1 MDSFE
6 QNGEFTGAQ
15 ESQDTGDN
23 PRVERAPA
31 QRSARGDIVITP
43 DENGVV
49 VLPDGASLENLTASG
64 RDLVLVL
71 DDGTRIIIP
80 EGAIIVPQIV
90 VDGVTIPAANLAALL
105 TGNEPQPAAGD
116 PQSSGGNFEVDPGA
130 IQAAYDLGD
139 LLPYTELQFPQP
151 EEREIIPNAPDQD
164 PDIIIETPDNPAGV
178 INAIATVAESGL
190 PERTVDGVDE
200 SEGTQSETNG
210 ETANGTIV
218 FNAPDGVGSVAING
232 VAITAV
238 GQTFVGEYGVLTITS
253 IDFAGGQIGFSFTLN
268 DNLVGETVDG
278 SYSMTVTDIDGDTA
292 TATLQIIVID
302 DAPIAQDD
310 TGSVPGG
317 SHETISGSVLVNDES
332 GADNYAPSG
341 AVNGFANAGGSA
353 APGATLAG
361 TYGELTLNADGTY
374 EYTRFVNTPGGVSEQ
389 FTYTIVD
396 ADGSTSTATLTIN
409 IGDAPNVITNV
420 PEGDDATVVD
430 EGQLPPNTGTRTD
443 EPEGSDFDGDDE
455 TATGTIT
462 FNSPD
467 GVGSVSIGGTV
478 ITPGSLPQVVFSDET
493 GTLAVT
499 GYTYDPVTGAG
510 TITYVYELTDNTGDA
525 DTTTVTFPIVI
536 TDLDGDTAS
545 DDLEITIVDDTPTA
559 LDDSATQGRENAPV
573 SVNVIANDTPGA
585 DGVDLSTGVAAVDGT
600 LSGGGSLA
608 YIGDGTFTYTPAAG
622 ETGTVTFDYAIT
634 DGDGDVSTATV
645 TITLSDDSTPQ
656 ISVEGDDDVEEAA
669 LAARDGEP
677 AGSNEASTGETASG
691 VIAISTGN
699 DTVAS
704 LVVNGVN
711 VTGGGTVTTA
721 AGVLTISVNNGAY
734 SYSYELK
741 DNTLS
746 DPDSESFTL
755 TVTDS
760 DGDTASTTLV
770 IAIIDDAPTA
780 NDDANAFGA
789 GTYGPVGGNVLSND
803 VQGAD
808 SADVTSY
815 SSASDSGVAGEN
827 IQGLYGT
834 LTIAA
839 DGTYS
844 YTRDAGTPGGVED
857 SFDYVITDD
866 DGDTS
871 TATLVISIADSPVT
885 LDLPVAGGATTQVDE
900 AGLAAG
906 SDAAS
911 NSEFTSGTFTF
922 TAPDGP
928 AVLTID
934 GAPLVAGQ
942 TYTGSFGTLTITSVG
957 NGTVGYTYELTT
969 NTNGDTTSD
978 SFAIVVTDQDGDSI
992 SGDLEI
998 AIVDDV
1004 PTARPDTDSVTEDGP
1019 LLASGNVIT
1028 DAEANGDNGGDT
1040 RGADGATV
1048 TDVDFGATDGTPG
1061 TPLQG
1066 LYGTL
1071 TLNADGSY
1079 SYELDNTNETVQGL
1093 DETESLTE
1101 VFTYTLTDGDTDES
1115 VTTLTITING
1125 ADDPVVINDLSLTAP
1140 EGLVDEDDLADGS
1153 DTTKESLVTNGTF
1166 SVDAQDGL
1174 ETLTI
1179 GGTAVFGAGVTY
1191 PVVLT
1196 GDYGTLRITG
1206 VTPVTDADGDTVS
1219 LTVSWEYELSQNT
1232 LDHTVIDSQDSLFD
1246 AFDVVATDSDGS
1258 SASSVLDIEVVDDVP
1273 TANDDGVVQAA
1284 ENQAF
1289 TIDALDN
1296 DVFGADGVDTADVA
1310 SVEVTTQASQGT
1322 VTYDP
1327 ATGLFTYTP
1336 APGAGSNGN
1345 LTDSFTY
1352 TITDNDGDTSTA
1364 TVEVT
1369 LKPDSEPQGG
1379 ERTASVDDDGLAGGN
1394 AASTT
1399 GDLDANDGDDPAD
1412 TSEASFTGTLFFDVG
1427 NDTPAAIA
1435 FDPALEGASASLG
1448 TETVTYSISGNTL
1461 TASSARGAVFTVEI
1475 TDSATGEYTV
1485 TLLQNVLHA
1494 AGSDENDAS
1503 VSIDFTVTDSDGD
1516 QTTTNLGI
1524 VFDDDAPSAYDNAN
1538 DVSEGGSTAGN
1549 VLTDSDGFGLDA
1561 AGADGYAAGGGIVSI
1576 SSVNETIT
1584 QTTVDV
1590 DGNLVIVT
1598 TLGTLTLN
1606 ATTGAY
1612 TYESKV
1618 DSTNADVAD
1627 VFTYTIRDGDG
1638 DEATATLT
1646 IDIDNVAGQVF
1657 DNDAIVDEKGLPTGS
1672 GELANGDSGDNSDP
1686 SEVDANGQITVTGA
1700 TGTLVYTLLDP
1711 ATGSYGTLTL
1721 DSDTGEYTYTLTSAV
1736 DGDTLVPDHGGNNST
1751 NTVTGFETFDYE
1763 VRDTLGNLIGTGT
1776 ISVSIVD
1783 DVPTARDETL
1793 QSVKEDAV
1801 GTIGGDV
1808 MANDTEGADG
1818 ATVTSITVGLQTVA
1832 VPQDGTDAT
1841 VITANGT
1848 YTIDMDGNWTFD
1860 PNTGLDQSGG
1870 DIVADFSYTLTD
1882 GDGDISTATQPIRIE
1897 DGTGPADPTPGSV
1910 TVDDQ
1915 NLADG
1920 STPAG
1925 DDFDSFTL
1933 NFTEGSDAFAS
1944 FVFGDTSG
1952 LLGGLTWLRVD
1963 DNTITGSDGGRL
1975 VITLELSV
1983 SGNDATVTATLEDNY
1998 LGHTNPLLDEI
2009 ATLGS
2014 IDVIATDIDGD
2025 FVTGSVLVRVSD
2037 DRPTLEAAAPAADSI
2052 EVDETDLGVPA
2063 DADFSGLFTP
2073 DYNAD
2078 GPGSVG
2084 GYVLGL
2090 TGSATSLVD
2099 TATGEAVEVSMNGT
2113 TIEGR
2118 TATSADLVF
2127 TITVASDGTVTLTQL
2142 RAVVHADDTDP
2153 DDATGGLAD
2162 DLVTLTAT
2170 VTDGDGDTANATAN
2184 IGGAFSFRD
2193 DGPSIDAAVV
2203 DNDTVLLTTFDV
2215 DTIGGEGADS
2225 SSADFGDA
2233 FSVASSDFGADGAG
2247 SVDWSYDLLVSG
2259 NSSGLTSDGVPVV
2272 IAMNGTVVEGRANGL
2287 LVFTI
2292 EVAEDTGIVTLTQYE
2307 EIDHDLPG
2315 SSSNYDAQFEI
2326 LGTGLVTLRGTATI
2340 EDRDGDKASET
2351 VTLDLGGNIR
2361 FADHGPDVTV
2371 TGAIPTLITD
2381 ESTLPDGA
2389 NATFADVFGFDFG
2402 ADGAGA
2408 VNGGKA
2414 YTLGISAT
2422 GVDSGLDDSLTGNNV
2437 YLFLEGGV
2445 VVGREGT
2452 DSLDAAT
2459 GEQVFTLSV
2468 DANGFVN
2475 LTQLRSVEH
2484 SDPNNNNEAAFLA
2497 SDDLITLTATA
2508 TDGDGDTDSATIEIG
2523 RDIELRDDNPAAGSR
2538 TVQLDDDTET
2548 GGNPGGTGDVTP
2560 DTSNTTGTLPHSFGN
2575 DGGTIAFLTNGAP
2588 AGFQYVASGNDILI
2602 QQDQGGSWVTVVT
2615 VTLVP
2620 TTGAYTVTQ
2629 NANVLHA
2636 AGGDENDLSLSL
2648 TYRVTDGDL
2657 DTDDGTLTINIDD
2670 DTPIARNDTDS
2681 MSEDDDSAFGDV
2693 ILGTGTTDGA
2703 SGSDLPGADGVGDP
2717 AILSITHPGLGNSDS
2732 TADGSGDYSVVG
2744 TYGTLVMNE
2753 DGSYEYI
2760 LDKAAVQIL
2769 DDTESVTDT
2778 FTYTMQ
2784 DGDGD
2789 TSTAT
2794 LTITVN
2800 GANDAPVANADTN
2813 WIVEDGGPITGNVIV
2828 GETHNG
2834 APDSIDRADVADS
2847 DVDIEQLFVAAADTG
2862 TINGTYGV
2870 LTLNADGS
2878 YSYRLY
2884 TQGENAGAYNTVQAL
2899 DVGDTPLT
2907 DTFVY
2912 NAFDGTA
2919 QSNETSLT
2927 ISIFGANDA
2936 PVIGTATVAVSDE
2949 GFTNGI
2955 KDSVGNPTDTTNSLV
2970 AVGAVTISDVDG
2982 DALMV
2987 TLSIPDET
2995 LAVADGSALG
3005 SPITWSLTNGGKTLV
3020 GTYDDPNNPGTDIPA
3035 ITVTIDD
3042 AGGFNVVQSA
3052 PIFHS
3057 DTTSEDVTQFQIDVN
3072 VNDGTVTETKTDAIT
3087 VKIEDDSPVATVAA
3101 ALSMTNTAG
3110 TIHMASLD
3118 TDDGNV
3124 DNNYGGDGGRV
3135 IFTAATIASLE
3146 SQNLTSG
3153 LAQLSYSI
3161 SADGTVLTA
3170 VKAGTTTEV
3179 FTITLDPDSAD
3190 DMYVLDLSLPL
3201 DATSNIDFNGGG
3213 YNFVGGNGS
3222 WAGFNQPGTTGS
3234 LDVLLTPTQG
3244 NNVDSSTVN
3253 TNANEGGIG
3262 SGNSVG
3268 TGEAMRVD
3276 FVIDLAGSPKNGA
3289 DYSILANQ
3297 NHSFAGHYD
3306 VNGASALF
3314 TQISGGTAKST
3325 VELRAYRDTDTDND
3339 VGDGTAVN
3347 INGVVIEYNGVTKI
3361 ITTAGNHDV
3370 GGNTFNVT
3378 FNGDFATVAGVVSNT
3393 RLGGIADTNYNSI
3406 EFHWAGGQTFKIGDF
3421 NTIAITDDPVPFT
3434 VPISI
3439 KDNDGDTVS
3448 SGVLDITLNA
3458 AVTPVVLDLDG
3469 GGNSFVS
3476 KAAGVA
3482 YDYNG
3487 DSVKAQTAWIAAG
3500 SAILAYDMN
3509 GDGAVSGA
3517 SEFVFGTSTMTD
3529 LEAIAAKYDSDG
3541 NGKLDASDDA
3551 YGKFGVWI
3559 DGDLDGVSDDG
3570 EFVSLSDMGIVSIDL
3585 VSDGIQSVA
3594 ADGDVTVFGKSAFT
3608 WADGTTGE
3616 VSDTAF
3622 ATGGAVDNS
3631 MEALLQMTAD
3641 LPGTKAPA
3649 ADFLGDAAL
3658 ASTLGDAIS
3667 DVVAEAGVD
3676 ALVAQFDVR
3685 PTGEGGGNHSHFAA
3699 EGLLDAMVHPGLAQ
3713 SLASGMTVDNLD
3725 EAAAQAGAAA

>member
-15 ESQDTGDN
+15 DSQDTGDT

-31 QRSARGDIVITP
+31 QRSARGDIVLTP

-49 VLPDGASLENLTASG
+49 VLPEGASLENLAASG

-90 VDGVTIPAANLAALL
+90 VDGVTVPAANLAALL

-190 PERTVDGVDE
+190 PERTINGVDE

-210 ETANGTIV
+210 ETAAGTIV

-238 GQTFVGEYGVLTITS
+238 GQTFVGEYGILTITS

-278 SYSMTVTDIDGDTA
+278 SYSMTVTDTDGDTA

-317 SHETISGSVLVNDES
+317 SHATISGSVLVNDES
-332 GADNYAPSG
+332 GADNYAASG
-341 AVNGFANAGGSA
+341 AVNDFANAGGSA

-493 GTLAVT
+493 GTLTVT

-559 LDDSATQGRENAPV
+559 LDDSATEGSENAPV

-585 DGVDLSTGVAAVDGT
+585 DGVDLATGVAAVDGT

-608 YIGDGTFTYTPAAG
+608 YNGDGTFTYTPAAG

-656 ISVEGDDDVEEAA
+656 IAVEGDDDVEEAA

-780 NDDANAFGA
+780 NDDANALGA

-815 SSASDSGVAGEN
+815 SSASDSGVAGET

-885 LDLPVAGGATTQVDE
+885 LDLPVAGGETTQVDE

-957 NGTVGYTYELTT
+957 SGTVGYTYELTT

-1040 RGADGATV
+1040 RGADGAAV

-1101 VFTYTLTDGDTDES
+1101 VFTYTLTDGDGDDS

-1179 GGTAVFGAGVTY
+1179 GGAAVFGAGVTY

-1219 LTVSWEYELSQNT
+1219 LTVAWEYELSQNT
-1232 LDHTVIDSQDSLFD
+1232 LDHPIADSQDSLFD

-1273 TANDDGVVQAA
+1273 TANDDGVVQAN

-1310 SVEVTTQASQGT
+1310 SVEVTTQAAQGT

-1394 AASTT
+1394 ATSTT
-1399 GDLDANDGDDPAD
+1399 GDLDANNGDDPAD
-1412 TSEASFTGTLFFDVG
+1412 TSEASFTGTLFFNVG

-1448 TETVTYSISGNTL
+1448 TETVSYSISGNTL

-1516 QTTTNLGI
+1516 QTSTNLGI

-1561 AGADGYAAGGGIVSI
+1561 AGADGFAAGGGIVSI
-1576 SSVNETIT
+1576 SSVNDTIT

-1657 DNDAIVDEKGLPTGS
+1657 DDDAIVNEKGLPTGS
-1672 GELANGDSGDNSDP
+1672 GELADGIGGNNSDP
-1686 SEVDANGQITVTGA
+1686 SEVDANGQITVSGA

-1721 DSDTGEYTYTLTSAV
+1721 DSDTGEYTYTLASAV
-1736 DGDTLVPDHGGNNST
+1736 DGDTLVPDQGGNNST

-1793 QSVKEDAV
+1793 QSVAEDAV

-1818 ATVTSITVGLQTVA
+1818 ATVTSITVGAQTFA

-1897 DGTGPADPTPGSV
+1897 DGALPQAPQPGSV

-1925 DDFDSFTL
+1925 PDSASHVL
-1933 NFTEGSDAFAS
+1933 SFTEGSDAFAG

-1952 LLGGLTWLRVD
+1952 LLGGLTWVRVD

-1998 LGHTNPLLDEI
+1998 LGHPNPLLDDLSL
-2009 ATLGS
+2009 LGS
-2014 IDVIATDIDGD
+2014 VDVIATDIDGD
-2025 FVTGSVLVRVSD
+2025 TATGSVLVRVSD

-2113 TIEGR
+2113 AIEGR
-2118 TATSADLVF
+2118 TATSDDLVF

-2162 DLVTLTAT
+2162 VLVTLTAT

-2203 DNDTVLLTTFDV
+2203 DLDTVTLTTEDGATIGTDFDV
-2215 DTIGGEGADS
+2215 DI
-2225 SSADFGDA
+2225 SSANFGSA
-2233 FSVASSDFGADGAG
+2233 FSVASSSYGSDGAG
-2247 SVDWSYDLLVSG
+2247 TTTWAFSLDIVGTSGVD
-2259 NSSGLTSDGVPVV
+2259 SGLTQ
-2272 IAMNGTVVEGRANGL
+2272 NGTTIYLYKVGAEVIGSTQTPGGGVIDGSNI
-2287 LVFTI
+2287 VFKIAVT
-2292 EVAEDTGIVTLTQYE
+2292 ETTGVVTLSQYQ

-2315 SSSNYDAQFEI
+2315 DSSGYENQLEA
-2326 LGTGLVTLRGTATI
+2326 LGTNLVILSGTATI

-2381 ESTLPDGA
+2381 ESFLPDGA
-2389 NATFADVFGFDFG
+2389 NATFADVFSFDFG

-2422 GVDSGLDDSLTGNNV
+2422 GADSGLDDTLTGNNV

-2452 DSLDAAT
+2452 DALDAAT

-2484 SDPNNNNEAAFLA
+2484 SDPNNANEPAFLA

-2523 RDIELRDDNPAAGSR
+2523 RDIQLRDDNPAAGSR

-2548 GGNPGGTGDVTP
+2548 GGNPGGTGDVDP
-2560 DTSNTTGTLPHSFGN
+2560 DTELTSNTLPHSFGS
-2575 DGGTIAFLTNGAP
+2575 DGGTIAFLTTGAP

-2636 AGGDENDLSLSL
+2636 AGGDENDLSLQL

-2670 DTPIARNDTDS
+2670 DTPTANAVLVAGIVDEDALPGGIEGGPSDADNGAGTYTDT
-2681 MSEDDDSAFGDV
+2681 
-2693 ILGTGTTDGA
+2693 A
-2703 SGSDLPGADGVGDP
+2703 SGSAAALFNAGADGPLTYGFDVAGAQAYLTSLGLTSGGDP
-2717 AILSITHPGLGNSDS
+2717 LAFLVSANSITA
-2732 TADGSGDYSVVG
+2732 TADGSPVFTFFLATNGDWQFDLVG
-2744 TYGTLVMNE
+2744 PLDHQQNNQEDDIGIDFGPLVQ
-2753 DGSYEYI
+2753 
-2760 LDKAAVQIL
+2760 A
-2769 DDTESVTDT
+2769 TDA
-2778 FTYTMQ
+2778 
-2784 DGDGD
+2784 DGD
-2789 TSTAT
+2789 T
-2794 LTITVN
+2794 V
-2800 GANDAPVANADTN
+2800 DA
-2813 WIVEDGGPITGNVIV
+2813 TGNLVVFVDDDTPVIV
-2828 GETHNG
+2828 SGPTSVTLNG
-2834 APDSIDRADVADS
+2834 TTSS
-2847 DVDIEQLFVAAADTG
+2847 TG
-2862 TINGTYGV
+2862 TFEYAIGADQNPEGGV
-2870 LTLNADGS
+2870 YSALTSDLA
-2878 YSYRLY
+2878 
-2884 TQGENAGAYNTVQAL
+2884 V
-2899 DVGDTPLT
+2899 
-2907 DTFVY
+2907 
-2912 NAFDGTA
+2912 
-2919 QSNETSLT
+2919 SLT
-2927 ISIFGANDA
+2927 GAVGGIAISN
-2936 PVIGTATVAVSDE
+2936 VAVS
-2949 GFTNGI
+2949 
-2955 KDSVGNPTDTTNSLV
+2955 
-2970 AVGAVTISDVDG
+2970 
-2982 DALMV
+2982 
-2987 TLSIPDET
+2987 
-2995 LAVADGSALG
+2995 
-3005 SPITWSLTNGGKTLV
+3005 W
-3020 GTYDDPNNPGTDIPA
+3020 
-3035 ITVTIDD
+3035 
-3042 AGGFNVVQSA
+3042 
-3052 PIFHS
+3052 
-3057 DTTSEDVTQFQIDVN
+3057 TSEDDSSAVFDFSF
-3072 VNDGTVTETKTDAIT
+3072 DYDANPNSNT
-3087 VKIEDDSPVATVAA
+3087 NP
-3101 ALSMTNTAG
+3101 LSQGSG
-3110 TIHMASLD
+3110 TITFDKDLGEYVVTLD
-3118 TDDGNV
+3118 AP
-3124 DNNYGGDGGRV
+3124 
-3135 IFTAATIASLE
+3135 IE
-3146 SQNLTSG
+3146 
-3153 LAQLSYSI
+3153 SYSI
-3161 SADGTVLTA
+3161 SQTSDAVAQFDYNLTGPASQAEYTVLQLGATDPIYVRFVGVSGA
-3170 VKAGTTTEV
+3170 DNLNNATPTDTV
-3179 FTITLDPDSAD
+3179 FNNGDFFFGDLDYVTISG
-3190 DMYVLDLSLPL
+3190 
-3201 DATSNIDFNGGG
+3201 DFNGVSGDTIQGQGG
-3213 YNFVGGNGS
+3213 EVLNLQFFTDNPGTYDNGGGSPQDGLNQSPTAFATGLTLRLDLVGNATDFIVVLQLADPNDPSVTLTTRAIVVDNADIFRNGDTLPDGYTLSSPLDSNDGFVVIEANDYLLGGETSDDYVITGAQLVPSTEGVTGTGLAFNRATGD
-3222 WAGFNQPGTTGS
+3222 AGGTTGA
-3234 LDVLLTPTQG
+3234 PQ
-3244 NNVDSSTVN
+3244 
-3253 TNANEGGIG
+3253 
-3262 SGNSVG
+3262 
-3268 TGEAMRVD
+3268 
-3276 FVIDLAGSPKNGA
+3276 
-3289 DYSILANQ
+3289 
-3297 NHSFAGHYD
+3297 SFAGHD
-3306 VNGASALF
+3306 
-3314 TQISGGTAKST
+3314 
-3325 VELRAYRDTDTDND
+3325 DND
-3339 VGDGTAVN
+3339 VIKISD
-3347 INGVVIEYNGVTKI
+3347 IGVIRTVTNSETLTLDFGVTVR
-3361 ITTAGNHDV
+3361 D
-3370 GGNTFNVT
+3370 
-3378 FNGDFATVAGVVSNT
+3378 S
-3393 RLGGIADTNYNSI
+3393 
-3406 EFHWAGGQTFKIGDF
+3406 
-3421 NTIAITDDPVPFT
+3421 
-3434 VPISI
+3434 
-3439 KDNDGDTVS
+3439 DGDETATQHLLVNPS
-3448 SGVLDITLNA
+3448 M
-3458 AVTPVVLDLDG
+3458 VTPVVLDLGTEGDAPIFSG
-3469 GGNSFVS
+3469 LSSNVS
-3476 KAAGVA
+3476 
-3482 YDYNG
+3482 YDYDG
-3487 DSVKAQTAWIAAG
+3487 DGVRTKTAWIAAG
-3500 SAILAYDMN
+3500 AAILAYDMN
-3509 GDGAVSGA
+3509 SDGIVTNA
-3517 SEFVFGTSTMTD
+3517 SEFVFGNDTMTD

-3585 VSDGIQSVA
+3585 VSDGIQTIE
-3594 ADGDVTVFGKSAFT
+3594 ADGYVNVFGKSAFT

-3622 ATGGAVDNS
+3622 VTGGAVDSS

-3685 PTGEGGGNHSHFAA
+3685 TTGEGGGNHSHFAA

>member
-15 ESQDTGDN
+15 DSQDTGDT

-31 QRSARGDIVITP
+31 QRSARGDIVLTP

-90 VDGVTIPAANLAALL
+90 VDGVTVPAANLAALL
-105 TGNEPQPAAGD
+105 TGNEPQPAAGN

-190 PERTVDGVDE
+190 PERTINGVDE

-238 GQTFVGEYGVLTITS
+238 GQTFVGQYGVLTITS

-278 SYSMTVTDIDGDTA
+278 SYSMTVTDTDGDTA

-353 APGATLAG
+353 APGATLVG

-409 IGDAPNVITNV
+409 IGDAPDSITNV
-420 PEGDDATVVD
+420 PDGADETVVE

-467 GVGSVSIGGTV
+467 GVGSVTLGGTV
-478 ITPGSLPQVVFSDET
+478 ITPGSLPQVVFSDGT
-493 GTLAVT
+493 GTLTVT

-536 TDLDGDTAS
+536 TDLDGDVAA
-545 DDLEITIVDDTPTA
+545 DDLVITIVDDTPTA
-559 LDDSATQGRENAPV
+559 LDDSATQGSENAPV

-585 DGVDLSTGVAAVDGT
+585 DGVDLATGVAAVDGT

-608 YIGDGTFTYTPAAG
+608 YNGDGTFTYTPAAG

-677 AGSNEASTGETASG
+677 AGSNEASDGETASG

-780 NDDANAFGA
+780 NDDANALGA

-815 SSASDSGVAGEN
+815 SSASDSGVAGET

-942 TYTGSFGTLTITSVG
+942 TYSGSFGTLTITSVG

-969 NTNGDTTSD
+969 NTDGDTTSD

-1040 RGADGATV
+1040 QGADGAAV

-1179 GGTAVFGAGVTY
+1179 GGAAVFGAGVTY

-1219 LTVSWEYELSQNT
+1219 LTVSWEYELGQNT

-1296 DVFGADGVDTADVA
+1296 DVFGADGVDTANVA

-1379 ERTASVDDDGLAGGN
+1379 QRTASVDDDGLAGGN

-1399 GDLDANDGDDPAD
+1399 GDLDANNGDDPAD
-1412 TSEASFTGTLFFDVG
+1412 TSEASFTGTLFFNVG

-1524 VFDDDAPSAYDNAN
+1524 VFDDDAPYAYDNAN

-1576 SSVNETIT
+1576 SSVNDTIT

-1657 DNDAIVDEKGLPTGS
+1657 DNDAIVNEKGLPTGS
-1672 GELANGDSGDNSDP
+1672 GELADGNGGNNSDP
-1686 SEVDANGQITVTGA
+1686 SEVDANGQITVSGA
-1700 TGTLVYTLLDP
+1700 SGTLVYTLLDP

-1721 DSDTGEYTYTLTSAV
+1721 DSDTGEYTYTLTTAV
-1736 DGDTLVPDHGGNNST
+1736 DGDTLVPDQGGNNST

-1793 QSVKEDAV
+1793 QSVAEDAV

-1897 DGTGPADPTPGSV
+1897 DGALPQAPQPGSV

-1925 DDFDSFTL
+1925 PDSAFHVL
-1933 NFTEGSDAFAS
+1933 SFTEGSDAFAS

-1963 DNTITGSDGGRL
+1963 DNTITGFDGGRL

-1998 LGHTNPLLDEI
+1998 LGHPNPLIDDNSL
-2009 ATLGS
+2009 LGS
-2014 IDVIATDIDGD
+2014 ISVIATDIDGD
-2025 FVTGSVLVRVSD
+2025 TATGSVLVRVSD

-2118 TATSADLVF
+2118 TATSDDLVF

-2142 RAVVHADDTDP
+2142 RAVVHTDDTDP

-2170 VTDGDGDTANATAN
+2170 VTDGDGDTVDATAN

-2259 NSSGLTSDGVPVV
+2259 NPSGLTSDGVPVV

-2340 EDRDGDKASET
+2340 EDGDGDKASET

-2371 TGAIPTLITD
+2371 TGAIPLLTVD
-2381 ESTLPDGA
+2381 ESFL
-2389 NATFADVFGFDFG
+2389 ATDASAEFGDVFTFDFG
-2402 ADGAGA
+2402 ADGPGS
-2408 VNGGKA
+2408 VGGGESYA
-2414 YTLGISAT
+2414 LGISAS
-2422 GVDSGLDDSLTGNNV
+2422 GADSGLVDSLTGNSV
-2437 YLFLEGGV
+2437 YLFLESGV

-2452 DSLDAAT
+2452 SALDAAT
-2459 GEQVFTLSV
+2459 GDPVFTLTV
-2468 DANGFVN
+2468 DAGGTVTLDQIRAVVHPNP
-2475 LTQLRSVEH
+2475 L
-2484 SDPNNNNEAAFLA
+2484 DPNEPTFLA
-2497 SDDLITLTATA
+2497 SDDLITLTATG
-2508 TDGDGDTDSATIEIG
+2508 TDGDGDTDTATIQIG
-2523 RDIELRDDNPAAGSR
+2523 SDLRFFDDNPSTG
-2538 TVQLDDDTET
+2538 TMQPVQLDDDTEA
-2548 GGNPGGTGDVTP
+2548 GGNPGGIGDVDP
-2560 DTSNTTGTLPHSFGN
+2560 DTNRTSGTLSHNFGN
-2575 DGGTIAFLTNGAP
+2575 DGGSIAFLTTGAP
-2588 AGFQYVASGNDILI
+2588 DGFQYVAGPNGSLLV

-2615 VTLVP
+2615 VTLD
-2620 TTGAYTVTQ
+2620 TASGAYTVTQ
-2629 NANVLHA
+2629 NANILHA
-2636 AGGDENDLSLSL
+2636 AGGDENDLSLTL
-2648 TYRVTDGDL
+2648 NYRVTDGDL
-2657 DTDDGTLTINIDD
+2657 DTANGTLTINVDD
-2670 DTPIARNDTDS
+2670 DTPTANDVLITGIVD
-2681 MSEDDDSAFGDV
+2681 EDA
-2693 ILGTGTTDGA
+2693 
-2703 SGSDLPGADGVGDP
+2703 LPGGIEGGPSDADNGAGTYTDTATGSAAGLFNSGADAPLTYGFDVASAQAYLTGLNLTSGGDP
-2717 AILSITHPGLGNSDS
+2717 LAFLVSANSITA
-2732 TADGSGDYSVVG
+2732 TADGSPVFTFFLATNGDWQFDLVG
-2744 TYGTLVMNE
+2744 PLDHPQNDFEDTIGIDFGPLVQ
-2753 DGSYEYI
+2753 
-2760 LDKAAVQIL
+2760 A
-2769 DDTESVTDT
+2769 TDA
-2778 FTYTMQ
+2778 
-2784 DGDGD
+2784 DGD
-2789 TSTAT
+2789 T
-2794 LTITVN
+2794 V
-2800 GANDAPVANADTN
+2800 DA
-2813 WIVEDGGPITGNVIV
+2813 TGNLVV
-2828 GETHNG
+2828 F
-2834 APDSIDRADVADS
+2834 
-2847 DVDIEQLFVAAADTG
+2847 VD
-2862 TINGTYGV
+2862 
-2870 LTLNADGS
+2870 
-2878 YSYRLY
+2878 
-2884 TQGENAGAYNTVQAL
+2884 
-2899 DVGDTPLT
+2899 
-2907 DTFVY
+2907 
-2912 NAFDGTA
+2912 
-2919 QSNETSLT
+2919 
-2927 ISIFGANDA
+2927 
-2936 PVIGTATVAVSDE
+2936 
-2949 GFTNGI
+2949 
-2955 KDSVGNPTDTTNSLV
+2955 
-2970 AVGAVTISDVDG
+2970 
-2982 DALMV
+2982 
-2987 TLSIPDET
+2987 
-2995 LAVADGSALG
+2995 
-3005 SPITWSLTNGGKTLV
+3005 
-3020 GTYDDPNNPGTDIPA
+3020 
-3035 ITVTIDD
+3035 
-3042 AGGFNVVQSA
+3042 
-3052 PIFHS
+3052 
-3057 DTTSEDVTQFQIDVN
+3057 
-3072 VNDGTVTETKTDAIT
+3072 
-3087 VKIEDDSPVATVAA
+3087 DDSPVASTAA
-3101 ALSMTNTAG
+3101 DLTATNTGG
-3110 TIHMASLD
+3110 TYQASLD
-3118 TDDGNV
+3118 TGNGNIDD
-3124 DNNYGGDGGRV
+3124 NYGADGGRA
-3135 IFTAATIASLE
+3135 IFTDASITALE
-3146 SQNLTSG
+3146 SQSLTSG
-3153 LAQLSYSI
+3153 LTPLEYSI
-3161 SADGTVLTA
+3161 SSDGTVLTA
-3170 VKAGTTTEV
+3170 TKVGSGDLV
-3179 FTITLDPDSAD
+3179 FTLTLDPDSHD
-3190 DMYVLDLSLPL
+3190 DQYVLALSLPL
-3201 DATSNIDFNGGG
+3201 DATSDINFNDGT
-3213 YNFVGGNGS
+3213 YDFVGGNDP
-3222 WAGFNQPGTTGS
+3222 WAGFVPDGQSPFGPGGGAYVDDLS
-3234 LDVLLTPTQG
+3234 QDLLLTPFSPTG
-3244 NNVDSSTVN
+3244 NGDAING
-3253 TNANEGGIG
+3253 NANSAGVTGGG
-3262 SGNSVG
+3262 GGQNVG
-3268 TGEAMRVD
+3268 TNEGIRLD
-3276 FVIDLAGSPKNGA
+3276 FVNDLENDPAKGVGGGA
-3289 DYSILANQ
+3289 DYDGDINQ
-3297 NHSFAGHYD
+3297 RDHSFTSHYD
-3306 VNGASALF
+3306 VNGALVRFGDGQNPSVVSFKALLVTDQPDDGPVADEVYGTGTLATVNRIAISFDGEVEEVLYDPNETYPISVTVGSPGGLTDRTYIVNFIDSA
-3314 TQISGGTAKST
+3314 GGRYAT
-3325 VELRAYRDTDTDND
+3325 VEGVMD
-3339 VGDGTAVN
+3339 VNVSIATFATTSYQALEVQHLSGD
-3347 INGVVIEYNGVTKI
+3347 
-3361 ITTAGNHDV
+3361 
-3370 GGNTFNVT
+3370 
-3378 FNGDFATVAGVVSNT
+3378 DFALTGFGT
-3393 RLGGIADTNYNSI
+3393 T
-3406 EFHWAGGQTFKIGDF
+3406 T
-3421 NTIAITDDPVPFT
+3421 ITDDPVSFT

-3439 KDNDGDTVS
+3439 VDNDGDTVS
-3448 SGVLDITLNA
+3448 SGDLNITLNP

-3570 EFVSLSDMGIVSIDL
+3570 EFVSLSDLGIVSIDL

-3622 ATGGAVDNS
+3622 ATGGAVDSS

-3649 ADFLGDAAL
+3649 TDFLGDAAL

-3685 PTGEGGGNHSHFAA
+3685 TTGEGGGNHSHFAA